1 MTLTEKVAYLKGL
14 VEGLGVDETTSQG
27 KITKAIVD
35 ILDDMAVSILDLED
49 STSEL
54 YEEVEALDEDLGNL
68 EDDFYDDE
76 DEDED
81 DDCCCGCDC
90 CCEDDDEDFECDEIY
105 EVECPNCHE
114 EICIDGEILDMGSI
128 ECPNCGENLTFEI
141 EEECDCDCDCGC
153 GCCEG
158 HCEH

>member
-1 MTLTEKVAYLKGL
+1 MTITEKVAYLKGL

-27 KITKAIVD
+27 KVLKG
-35 ILDDMAVSILDLED
+35 ILDVLNDMALSISDLED
-49 STSEL
+49 CTSEL

-68 EDDFYDDE
+68 EDDFYEEEYDE

-81 DDCCCGCDC
+81 DDEDCDC
-90 CCEDDDEDFECDEIY
+90 CCDEIY

-114 EICIDGEILDMGSI
+114 EICIDGEILDKGSI

-141 EEECDCDCDCGC
+141 EEDEDCGC
-153 GCCEG
+153 CCEDCCD
-158 HCEH
+158 CEHDH